1 MGGVMAS
8 RWHKLLWG
16 SSLMGHNSHIN
27 QFPRFS
33 ARVALTFEWKVNFLE
48 CLLQSTGGHW
58 LIGEP
63 EESLIWHIASPPLW
77 TKYWPARIEK
87 LNVIWYDASIEGH
100 YSTNINMD
108 VYNSHPNHPLHLIK
122 SSAIFHLS
130 QPFRWPC
137 NSMLSICRSTLRW
150 QSKYFIACKRAIV
163 DWQKPLEWPF
173 LCMPLPVWPSHS
185 RLFPRVFLTFS
196 ANGTTQKDVYGT
208 SQNPVLRALLDKMVR
223 RVHFLVAK
231 SLCTTQW

>member
-1 MGGVMAS
+1 MAYC
-8 RWHKLLWG
+8 
-16 SSLMGHNSHIN
+16 
-27 QFPRFS
+27 FPP
-33 ARVALTFEWKVNFLE
+33 
-48 CLLQSTGGHW
+48 Q
-58 LIGEP
+58 
-63 EESLIWHIASPPLW
+63 W
-77 TKYWPARIEK
+77 TKYWPAHKEK

-150 QSKYFIACKRAIV
+150 QSKYFIACKRAIA

-196 ANGTTQKDVYGT
+196 ANGTTQKDVLRNFSKSG
-208 SQNPVLRALLDKMVR
+208 SAGIAWQNGAWGALS
-223 RVHFLVAK
+223 K
-231 SLCTTQW
+231 SLCTTQR